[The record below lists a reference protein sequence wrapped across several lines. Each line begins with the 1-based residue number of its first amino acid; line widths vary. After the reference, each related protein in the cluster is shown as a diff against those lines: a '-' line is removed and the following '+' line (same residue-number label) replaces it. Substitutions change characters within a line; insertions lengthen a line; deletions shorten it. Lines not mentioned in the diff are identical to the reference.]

1 MCEFTRV
8 ASTFLPR
15 DSSVDDV
22 GEPHHRAPLQAYRS
36 AEADK
41 DDKVGW
47 EKDKAPIKATPNI
60 RPQFNRHK
68 FGEAKRPELFQNMA
82 YARATQNLTFKR
94 DGNLGWSG
102 RSKTST
108 DQRLHCVPGD
118 PGHAEYPGPGD
129 VEVRWARRVKIL
141 YNFISSVLLDSWA
154 GLAT

>member
-15 DSSVDDV
+15 DSSVDNV

-47 EKDKAPIKATPNI
+47 EKDKAPI
-60 RPQFNRHK
+60 
-68 FGEAKRPELFQNMA
+68 
-82 YARATQNLTFKR
+82 KR